1 MNIIIREY
9 DNNDFE
15 EVKNILFE
23 AFPEVNDLL
32 EKSMRSS
39 ETLNLDKN
47 KYIQLVAEE
56 EGNVVGY
63 ALASRS
69 NDPVL
74 IRTNLWIDYVCVSS
88 EHRGK
93 GIAKQLMKRIEDIA
107 IEEKVLFLQLT
118 SSRFRTGARK
128 LYMDMGFTIRESD
141 IFRKVL
147 EW

>member
-1 MNIIIREY
+1 MSILLREY
-9 DNNDFE
+9 DNKDFE
-15 EVKNILFE
+15 IVKGILFE
-23 AFPEVNDLL
+23 AFPEVEDLL
-32 EKSMRSS
+32 ERSMTTS
-39 ETLNLDKN
+39 ETLNLDKK

-56 EGNVVGY
+56 DGKVVGY

-69 NDPVL
+69 SDPIL

-93 GIAKQLMKRIEDIA
+93 GIAKQLMKKIEEIA
-107 IEEKVLFLQLT
+107 VSEKVLFLQLT

-128 LYMDMGFTIRESD
+128 LYTDLGFEIRESD

>member
-1 MNIIIREY
+1 MSIVIRNY
-9 DNNDFE
+9 DNTDFE
-15 EVKNILFE
+15 VVKNILFE

-32 EKSMRSS
+32 ERSMTSS
-39 ETLNLDKN
+39 ETLNLDTK
-47 KYIQLVAEE
+47 KYIQLVAVEDGE
-56 EGNVVGY
+56 VVGY

-69 NDPVL
+69 GDPVL
-74 IRTNLWIDYVCVSS
+74 IRTNIWIDYVCVS
-88 EHRGK
+88 EQHRGK
-93 GIAKQLMKRIEDIA
+93 GIARKLLQKIEEIA

-128 LYMDMGFTIRESD
+128 LYMDMGFEIRESD

>member
-1 MNIIIREY
+1 MSIIREY
-9 DNNDFE
+9 NNDDFLV
-15 EVKNILFE
+15 VKEILFE
-23 AFPEVNDLL
+23 SFPEVNDLL
-32 EKSMRSS
+32 ERSMSSS
-39 ETLNLDKN
+39 ETLNLDKG

-56 EGNVVGY
+56 DGVVVGY

-69 NDPVL
+69 SDPVL

-93 GIAKQLMKRIEDIA
+93 GIAKLLMKRIEEIA

-128 LYMDMGFTIRESD
+128 LYTDLGFEIRESD

>member
-1 MNIIIREY
+1 MSITIREY
-9 DNNDFE
+9 GNDDFE
-15 EVKNILFE
+15 LVKGILFE

-32 EKSMRSS
+32 EKSMTTSK
-39 ETLNLDKN
+39 TLDLDKR

-56 EGNVVGY
+56 EGKVVGY

-69 NDPVL
+69 CDPVL

-88 EHRGK
+88 ECRGK
-93 GIAKQLMKRIEDIA
+93 GIGRRLLQRIEEIA
-107 IEEKVLFLQLT
+107 REEKVLFLQLT

-128 LYMDMGFTIRESD
+128 LYMDMGFEIRESD